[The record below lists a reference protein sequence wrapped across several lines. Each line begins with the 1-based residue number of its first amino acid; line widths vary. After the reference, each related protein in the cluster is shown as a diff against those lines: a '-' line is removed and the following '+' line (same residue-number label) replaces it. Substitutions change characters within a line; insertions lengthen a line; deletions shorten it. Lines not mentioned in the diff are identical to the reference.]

1 MSATDGAQDAQGP
14 AVSGAPG
21 QEPGVE
27 DVAQDAPTGQ
37 FGPALRKAREQAGL
51 SVADV
56 ANTLKVTE
64 LTVDALED
72 ERYEDL
78 PPRPYIRGYVQRYAR
93 LVGLDAGTL
102 TVGFDTVE
110 AEPRVVPAVVPR
122 SRWALFADF
131 ARDSWGLVYG
141 TIVFVFVILIGG
153 ALWWAWPGGDAEQAA
168 SVAESAP
175 NTVAD
180 SVSPVDD
187 NPSLTDVD
195 ASVVSTVRAER
206 DQAPDPITPALGTP
220 APGTPALGTPAPGTP
235 APAAV
240 NPPLPETGPVE
251 PRIDDVGA
259 DETTAGGDPPAP
271 DVASGEPGLGEADA
285 AETTTAGDPSAGPD
299 VIAFVFEGDCWVEV
313 RDRTDNLLH
322 GDLGRDGDTVTV
334 RGNAPF
340 SILVGNVGVVDIAFN
355 GQPVALDSAA
365 SGEVARLVV
374 GD

>member
-1 MSATDGAQDAQGP
+1 MSATDDAQDAQRL
-14 AVSGAPG
+14 AVSDAPAR
-21 QEPGVE
+21 EPGAGHV
-27 DVAQDAPTGQ
+27 VQDAPNGE
-37 FGPALRKAREQAGL
+37 FGSALHEARKKAGL

-64 LTVDALED
+64 LTIDALED
-72 ERYEDL
+72 ERYQDL

-93 LVGLDAGTL
+93 LVGLDAGSL

-195 ASVVSTVRAER
+195 ASVVSTARAER
-206 DQAPDPITPALGTP
+206 DQATDPI
-220 APGTPALGTPAPGTP
+220 TPALGTPAPGTP

-240 NPPLPETGPVE
+240 NPLLPETGPVE

-340 SILVGNVGVVDIAFN
+340 SVLVGNVGVVDIAFN
-355 GQPVALDSAA
+355 GQPVALDSTA